1 MHSRILKD
9 QQNYAKSL
17 LLLSSVA
24 YIEGESGS
32 ALKLDMLAQQYTQS
46 VDLMFQSILH
56 TYKLLSEFNKLDDC
70 RALLDGSI
78 EMLN

>member
-9 QQNYAKSL
+9 QSNYAKSL
-17 LLLSSVA
+17 LFLSSVA

-46 VDLMFQSILH
+46 VDQMFQSILH

-70 RALLDGSI
+70 KTLLDGSI
-78 EMLN
+78 EMLD